1 MILENRA
8 FTVSLKKNSSIKM
21 NVIPGHF
28 STKHYHSTHYLD
40 LCNLKNNAT
49 IASNIAAEMA
59 LPYMVN
65 KLVDTIVCIEGTE
78 VIGAYMAKE
87 LSKEGTLVMNAG
99 RDIYVLTPKVN
110 INRKLVFQNNTQ
122 ELIYNKNIVL
132 LVSLMARGVT
142 VNNVLE
148 CLAYYGGK
156 VMGISTLFNT
166 LAESHDY
173 GTKTLFKN
181 IEVHSLFT
189 DKDIPGYKIYNPS
202 ECEACKEGRG
212 LDAIVLED
220 GYIRI

>member
-78 VIGAYMAKE
+78 VIGAYMA
-87 LSKEGTLVMNAG
+87 
-99 RDIYVLTPKVN
+99 
-110 INRKLVFQNNTQ
+110 
-122 ELIYNKNIVL
+122 
-132 LVSLMARGVT
+132 RGVT

-189 DKDIPGYKIYNPS
+189 DKDIPSCSYP
-202 ECEACKEGRG
+202 
-212 LDAIVLED
+212 LPLE
-220 GYIRI
+220 